1 MRILWVSNA
10 PWAHTGY
17 GVQTMLV
24 CRALRDMGHDVAI
37 FGFYG
42 MEGAI
47 GSWEGITIYP
57 DGPAPYG
64 NSMIRGHASQ
74 HDAEVVISL
83 MDVWVQDKWGQ
94 KLAAEGRKMVPWMPV
109 DMSPPP
115 KRVLDALAGV
125 TWCLPFSRWGLS
137 ELETAGVTNAS
148 HMPLAFDGIVYCP
161 GDKLAARR
169 RLKLPE
175 DRFIVGMVAANRGDP
190 GRKCFPEQLLAF
202 RDFQRRQPDAWL
214 YLHTLASPVETGI
227 DIEAL
232 LANLGLRAGKDYGLT
247 NQYEIVVG
255 WPETRMA
262 TLFQSLDVLTSA
274 SMGEGFGVPI
284 VEAQA
289 CGTPVVTAWNS
300 AMPELTWAGECVT
313 RQHPYWTTLNAW
325 CYMPEPEAI
334 TDAYCRLYE
343 QLHWPEQA
351 EQMRSQAVAGAAPYE
366 IRALTATHWAPLLA
380 QLEAMP

>member
-1 MRILWVSNA
+1 MRILWISNA

-64 NSMIRGHASQ
+64 NSMLRGHASQ
-74 HDAEVVISL
+74 HDAELVISL
-83 MDVWVQDKWGQ
+83 MDVWVQEKWGV
-94 KLAAEGRKMVPWMPV
+94 KLARDGRKFVPWLPI
-109 DMSPPP
+109 DMSPAP
-115 KRVLDALAGV
+115 KRVVDALEGV
-125 TWCLPFSRWGLS
+125 TWCLPFSQFGLL
-137 ELETAGVTNAS
+137 ELNRAGVENAGV
-148 HMPLAFDGIVYCP
+148 MPLGFDGRVYRP
-161 GDKLAARR
+161 GDQVAARKA
-169 RLKLPE
+169 LKLPE
-175 DRFIVGMVAANRGDP
+175 GRFIVGMVAANRGDP

-202 RDFQRRQPDAWL
+202 REFQRQRPDAWL

-232 LANLGLRAGKDYGLT
+232 LANLGLHAGEDYGLT
-247 NQYEIVVG
+247 NQYEIVCG
-255 WPETRMA
+255 WPENRMA
-262 TLFQSLDVLTSA
+262 ELFQAMDVLSSA

-300 AMPELTWAGECVT
+300 AMPELTWSGHCVS
-313 RQHPYWTTLNAW
+313 RQHAYWTTLNAW
-325 CYMPEPEAI
+325 CYMPEPDAI
-334 TDAYCRLYE
+334 TDAYLALYD
-343 QLHWPEQA
+343 QLHGSRAGELK
-351 EQMRSQAVAGAAPYE
+351 EQAVAGAAPYE
-366 IRALTATHWAPLLA
+366 IMTLARTHWAPLLDRIA
-380 QLEAMP
+380 RL